1 MQDTTLT
8 EREQS
13 EIKFALT
20 YFDHFQHGTDG
31 HSRLV
36 LIAKLWR
43 QNEALKQEIARLKA
57 QNQESYMD

>member
-13 EIKFALT
+13 EVKFSLA

-43 QNEALKQEIARLKA
+43 QNELLQQEIQRLKA